1 MLNEILG
8 QPGCGNCGG
17 TLQLQTE
24 SAAMRSS
31 RLRRWQCAACAAGET
46 RQGLATQPPR
56 RQLLRDCS
64 SQETS
69 LELPLFLPAEIATDK
84 PARRYR
90 CPQESCNYD
99 LCSSC
104 IFRGQERVPSQTV
117 SLTAKSK
124 ARASRASKASRA
136 SPRARPVTAG
146 RSGWAE
152 PADPGPATREPR
164 RQEQQQVAGHVTKKR
179 KKCGR
184 QTHSLSS
191 AVATAH

>member
-1 MLNEILG
+1 MACSTRYSASQAAATAAARCSCRPRALPCG
-8 QPGCGNCGG
+8 AAGCGGG
-17 TLQLQTE
+17 
-24 SAAMRSS
+24 SAPRARPV
-31 RLRRWQCAACAAGET
+31 RRDKALLPSLPAGSCFVT
-46 RQGLATQPPR
+46 ARP
-56 RQLLRDCS
+56 
-64 SQETS
+64 S